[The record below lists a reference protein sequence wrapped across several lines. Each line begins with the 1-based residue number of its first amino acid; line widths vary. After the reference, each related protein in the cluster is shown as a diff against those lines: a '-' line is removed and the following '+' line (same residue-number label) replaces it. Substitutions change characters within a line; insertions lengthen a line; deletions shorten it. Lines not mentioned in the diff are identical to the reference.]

1 MRKFFGGLLL
11 AVGILIA
18 GLSGLCSLASLISL
32 ASSGPGEF
40 SSLGLVA
47 LFGGIPFLIGA
58 ALIWIGRAL
67 LRDPKP

>member
-1 MRKFFGGLLL
+1 MRKFFGGVFL
-11 AVGILIA
+11 AIGILIA

-47 LFGGIPFLIGA
+47 FFGGIPFAIGA
-58 ALIWIGRAL
+58 GLIWLGRVL
-67 LRDPKP
+67 MRDPKE